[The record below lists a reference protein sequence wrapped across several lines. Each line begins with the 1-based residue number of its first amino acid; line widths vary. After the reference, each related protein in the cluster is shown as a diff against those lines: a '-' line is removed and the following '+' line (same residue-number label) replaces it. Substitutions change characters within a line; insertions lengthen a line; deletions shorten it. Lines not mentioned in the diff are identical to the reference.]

1 LILLWGAAVRCD
13 AARVYQFVDYP
24 ADQEAYS
31 LTGTI
36 TTTDDA
42 PLDSILDTA
51 EILDWQ
57 WSITGPY
64 PFSASQADFLTDHT
78 AATGVRISQTAIELP
93 LATVDRPQPAQLK
106 LSRQTSLAPRGSLG
120 HALSWG
126 TRYHAMSGQFTFYS
140 ARSLHGDAIQGYW
153 GTQPTSIGPSIW
165 PIAIAIPEPA
175 TLVTAA
181 VGALILMLSVR
192 RRR

>member
-1 LILLWGAAVRCD
+1 VRCD

-24 ADQEAYS
+24 ADQEGYS

-42 PLDSILDTA
+42 PLDSILDAA

-64 PFSASQADFLTDHT
+64 PFSASRADFLTDHT
-78 AATGVRISQTAIELP
+78 AATGVRISQTAIELL
-93 LATVDRPQPAQLK
+93 LATVDRPQLSQLQ
-106 LSRQTSLAPRGSLG
+106 LSRQTSLTPRGSLG
-120 HALSWG
+120 HTLSWG
-126 TRYHAMSGQFTFYS
+126 TRYDAMSGHFNFYS

-153 GTQPTSIGPSIW
+153 GTQPTSLGSSTW
-165 PIAIAIPEPA
+165 AIAVAIPEPG
-175 TLVTAA
+175 TLGTAA
-181 VGALILMLSVR
+181 VGAPILMLFVR